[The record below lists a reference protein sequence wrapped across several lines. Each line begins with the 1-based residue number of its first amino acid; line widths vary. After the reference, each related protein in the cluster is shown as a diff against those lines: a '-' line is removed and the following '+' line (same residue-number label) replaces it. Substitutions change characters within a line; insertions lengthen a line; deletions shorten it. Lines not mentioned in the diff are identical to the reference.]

1 MPLIDIFENRPE
13 TLENMSLQQIVML
26 AGDGKLKDGEESQKE
41 FQKYLSLVD
50 PNKLIKYAQ
59 YCLDNVFPD
68 SGFFLQDVVNEVGRR
83 LQFEVTNGR
92 YRGIR
97 NENGYDGLWK
107 SSTGISYVVET
118 KTTSAYTIQ
127 LETIARYREGLIEEG
142 QLDKNSAILFVVG
155 RQETQGLEQQIR
167 GSRFAW
173 SMRVVGVDALL
184 KLMRI
189 HLSALSDEVTSQ
201 IHEIFK
207 PVDYTRVDPIVD
219 VVFVTSEDREESE
232 GNNEEEIGLPDN
244 TNGTR
249 ASNAEK
255 REVKKQ
261 EIANAFSRLK
271 GKQLIQRKR
280 VSFSDANDTLRVA
293 ISISKRHDTDSCRYW
308 YGHINQLPTFLAG
321 CENSFMVY
329 GCLDRQEAYAIP
341 YHEMESFRESIG
353 LSSSKDNRAGQYHII
368 FKEKGGNLYLYLPK
382 QSQDISLDPYRFE
395 L

>member
-184 KLMRI
+184 KLMQVNLFSFPDKVARQ
-189 HLSALSDEVTSQ
+189 V
-201 IHEIFK
+201 HEIFK
-207 PVDYTRVDPIVD
+207 PDYYTRVDLIVD
-219 VVFVTSEDREESE
+219 IFTTWEDYKERRKTTKTR
-232 GNNEEEIGLPDN
+232 GPQDN
-244 TNGTR
+244 TDGTK
-249 ASNAEK
+249 ASNQEK
-255 REVKKQ
+255 IKIKRKELV
-261 EIANAFSRLK
+261 NAFSSLK
-271 GKQLIQRKR
+271 NKKLNRIKQA
-280 VSFSDANDTLRVA
+280 SFSNANDTLRIS
-293 ISISKRHDTDSCRYW
+293 ISISKRHEKDYYNYW
-308 YGHINQLPTFLAG
+308 CTYQESMCTFLSG
-321 CENSFMVY
+321 CKNSFMIY

-341 YHEMESFRESIG
+341 YNKMELFKGGMGATPPKKNRGGHRHVLFREKD
-353 LSSSKDNRAGQYHII
+353 SKL
-368 FKEKGGNLYLYLPK
+368 FLYLQK
-382 QSQDISLDPYRFE
+382 QKREISLDPYRFE